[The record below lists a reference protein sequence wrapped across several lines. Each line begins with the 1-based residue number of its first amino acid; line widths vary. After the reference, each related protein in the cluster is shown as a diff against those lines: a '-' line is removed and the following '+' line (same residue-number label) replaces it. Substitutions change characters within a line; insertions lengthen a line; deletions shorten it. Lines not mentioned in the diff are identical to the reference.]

1 MILGSHNTMSYLPV
15 RRWWM
20 KPFAWVARC
29 QSKDICEQYDSGV
42 RLFDL
47 RVGFTRNGKLHFRH
61 GLIGY
66 KGSVAD
72 ALRLLCSWGD
82 TTVRIILEERSSD
95 WDSFF
100 RNFVNYVVIWEG
112 LYPNIKFVAGVRKHG
127 WVQLCDLPQIESDML
142 QWCAS
147 MQGGKLSALCP
158 WLWAKHH
165 AEVPQSNKK
174 YLLKDFV

>member
-1 MILGSHNTMSYLPV
+1 MILGSHNTMSYFPV
-15 RRWWM
+15 RKWWM

-29 QSKDICEQYDSGV
+29 QKRNIWEQYNSGV

-47 RVGFTRNGKLHFRH
+47 RVGFTRKGELHFRH

-66 KGSVAD
+66 KGDVNSAV
-72 ALRLLCSWGD
+72 RLFNAWGD
-82 TTVRIILEERSSD
+82 TTVRIILEARSAD
-95 WDSFF
+95 WDSVF
-100 RNFVNYVVIWEG
+100 RYYVSIWEHT
-112 LYPNIKFVAGVRKHG
+112 YPNIKFVAGVRKHG
-127 WVQLCDLPQIESDML
+127 WVQLCDNLPQIESDML

-158 WLWAKHH
+158 WLWAKRH
-165 AEVPQSNKK
+165 AEVPMTDKM